1 MNWFKKLSAGL
12 KKTRNNFIGKIKDAI
27 DSYSSI
33 EPDLMEEIEELLVTS
48 DIGIKPSMEIVERL
62 EQELEEAGE
71 KDPSSVEKFLKK
83 ELKERLEGSEKDLEI
98 RRDGE
103 PTVILVMGVNGSGKT
118 TTIAKLGKK
127 LMAEGKQVVLAASD
141 TFRAAAI
148 EQLEKWG
155 GEIEATTIKHD
166 IGADP
171 SAVAYDALE
180 HTLNQNADA
189 LFIDTAGRLQTKH
202 NLMEELKK
210 INRVLE
216 KRLGR
221 PIDERL
227 LVIDATNGQNAIS
240 QAEKF
245 NEAISVTGIVLT
257 KLDGTAKGGALFP
270 IFREL
275 ELPIKFI
282 GVGEGEDDLHQFDK
296 DEFIEA
302 LFQ

>member
-155 GEIEATTIKHD
+155 SEIEATTIKHD